1 MCDATDKNTEVSS
14 ISSTAMTLDDSPHD
28 PIRAGLQ
35 TSRNRGVLFILL
47 GLSALGL
54 SMLGDA
60 WCVQHLQLAPESS
73 LRKVGSF
80 LSHWMDWPW
89 VLGTLLLGALVCQW
103 RGHHCSRRFWFAL
116 LLAAGIAGGSATVLR
131 SVIGRT
137 RPSANVTQGWY
148 GPRAGGRWLVGVRDY
163 NAFPSGH
170 TATLAGVAALLVIRR
185 HRAAPVGVS
194 LTALVAWARLSVGA
208 HRLSDVVASTLLA
221 ALVVPW
227 LDRKFLPSTSATT
240 TEATSRAKSL
250 SPIGSEESE
259 SVSGAVTA

>member
-1 MCDATDKNTEVSS
+1 MS
-14 ISSTAMTLDDSPHD
+14 LDDSAHD
-28 PIRAGLQ
+28 RIRAGLQ
-35 TSRNRGVLFILL
+35 TSRNRGVFFILL
-47 GLSALGL
+47 GLGALGL

-60 WCVQHLQLAPESS
+60 WCVQHVQLAPDSS
-73 LRKVGSF
+73 LRKLGSF

-89 VLGTLLLGALVCQW
+89 VLGTLLLGALFCHW
-103 RGHHCSRRFWFAL
+103 RGHHDSRRFWIAL

-148 GPRAGGRWLVGVRDY
+148 GPRAEGRWLVGVRDY

-185 HRAAPVGVS
+185 HRAAPVGIS

-221 ALVVPW
+221 ALVVFW
-227 LDRKFLPSTSATT
+227 LDRKFLPSTSTT
-240 TEATSRAKSL
+240 ASESTSKANSTSL
-250 SPIGSEESE
+250 TDSEESE
-259 SVSGAVTA
+259 TINAAVTS